1 MTLSAHIEH
10 RFRGFRLAM
19 DFSVS
24 RPGLTA
30 LFGPS
35 GSGKTTC
42 INAISGLLKPNSGR
56 IEINGQPVFDSATG
70 LNLPARR
77 RRIGYVFQDARLFP
91 HLTVDRNLDFGA
103 RRSPEPPSRA
113 ERAHIVELLG
123 IGHLLERR
131 PATLSGGERQRVA
144 LGRALLMKPTLLLLD
159 EPLAALDQARKAEV
173 LPHLERLRDEARIPI
188 VLVTHALE
196 DVARLADDIV
206 VVNEG
211 RSMAAG
217 PVEQIL
223 SRLDLLPLTGQSEPM
238 SVITADVLHHDI
250 DGGLTELGFNGGRLW
265 VARVNG
271 DPGMRV
277 RLRIAARDVVLAL
290 EPPAG
295 ISATNLIS
303 GRIAEIGSG
312 PGPYCDIRLECGA
325 SVLLA
330 RITRRSSERLG
341 LGLGR
346 EVIAVIKS
354 VSVNRQSG
362 EQSGAAPPL
371 SQPDG

>member
-1 MTLSAHIEH
+1 MTLSANIEH

-42 INAISGLLKPNSGR
+42 INAISGLLKPDSGY

-77 RRIGYVFQDARLFP
+77 RRIGYVFQEARLFP
-91 HLTVDRNLDFGA
+91 HLTVNRNLDFGA
-103 RRSPEPPSRA
+103 HRSPEPPSQA
-113 ERAHIVELLG
+113 ERAHIVEMLG

-131 PATLSGGERQRVA
+131 PAGLSGGERQRVA
-144 LGRALLMKPTLLLLD
+144 LGRALLMKPRLLLLD

-173 LPHLERLRDEARIPI
+173 LPHLERLRDEACIPI

-196 DVARLADDIV
+196 DVARLANDII

-211 RSMAAG
+211 RSIATG

-265 VARVNG
+265 VARINA
-271 DPGMRV
+271 DPGAQV
-277 RLRIAARDVVLAL
+277 RLRIAARDVMLAL
-290 EPPAG
+290 EPPAQ

-303 GRIAEIGSG
+303 GRIAEIRSG
-312 PGPYCDIRLECGA
+312 PGPYCDVRLVCGG
-325 SVLLA
+325 SILLA
-330 RITRRSSERLG
+330 RITRRSADRLG
-341 LGLGR
+341 LAPAS
-346 EVIAVIKS
+346 EVIAVIKA
-354 VSVNRQSG
+354 VSVNRRA
-362 EQSGAAPPL
+362 GAALGLNP
-371 SQPDG
+371 SAG